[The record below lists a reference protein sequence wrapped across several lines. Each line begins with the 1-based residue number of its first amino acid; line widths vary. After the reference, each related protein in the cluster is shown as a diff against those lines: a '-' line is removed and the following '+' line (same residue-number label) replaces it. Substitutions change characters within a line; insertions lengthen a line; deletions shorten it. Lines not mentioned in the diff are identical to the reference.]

1 MKELFTYRDEDIYVH
16 HTRDDIPNPNDFQ
29 MHTHDS
35 MELYYFIEGTGQYI
49 VEGNTYTVNPHD
61 ILIFRRG
68 EMHMLLI
75 SPLFPYE
82 RLTIHFNPRIFASVD
97 PKGLLLIPFT
107 ERPPGQFNLFSATNE
122 NIKIRE
128 FIYKDFDMFRGRKEN
143 IRLHILS
150 RLLSLLTGITD
161 EYKMKIIQKEAVE
174 QTMSS
179 KMIFFIHEHLLENIS
194 LETICA
200 EFFISKSQA
209 NRVFK
214 RETGYTI
221 WNYVIIKR
229 LIAARK
235 MLQEGGCPAE
245 VCYKCGFQDYS
256 SFFRSYKSHFKV
268 SPSSDINNPLDSKLI
283 M

>member
-1 MKELFTYRDEDIYVH
+1 MNELFSYRDEDIYVH
-16 HTRDDIPNPNDFQ
+16 HTRDDLPRPNDFQ

-35 MELYYFIEGTGQYI
+35 MELYYFIEGDGQYI
-49 VEGNTYTVNPHD
+49 VEGNVYPVKPHD

-68 EMHMLLI
+68 EMHMLII
-75 SPLFPYE
+75 SPACPYE
-82 RLTIHFNPRIFASVD
+82 RLTIHFDPVIFSSVD
-97 PKGLLLIPFT
+97 PNGLLLVPFT
-107 ERPPGQFNLFSATNE
+107 ERPPGQFNLFAASNE
-122 NIKIRE
+122 NIKSRE
-128 FIYKDFDMFRGRKEN
+128 FVYKDFDTFGGHKEN

-150 RLLSLLTGITD
+150 RLLSLLMEISD
-161 EYKMKIIQKEAVE
+161 EYKMRIIQNEISE

-179 KMIFFIHEHLLENIS
+179 KMIFFINEHLLEHIS
-194 LETICA
+194 LETICS

-221 WNYVIIKR
+221 WNYVVIKR
-229 LIAARK
+229 LITARK
-235 MLQEGGCPAE
+235 MLQDGDHPAD